1 MFQSYDIQ
9 AICLLFDKVSMKTFE
24 LNWEGK
30 HAKFDSKPIERIS
43 LQSTPAAKPP

>member
-9 AICLLFDKVSMKTFE
+9 AICLLFDKLSMNTFE

-30 HAKFDSKPIERIS
+30 HAKFVPKLIERIS
-43 LQSTPAAKPP
+43 LHSTPAAKPP